1 MKHIYTFRIYYKF
14 KDDNRVATLL
24 HTMLSDEDFEQA
36 GQAAMSW
43 AEEMLRE
50 FDAVPVGITFER
62 GDTLEN

>member
-24 HTMLSDEDFEQA
+24 HTMLSAEDCEQA
-36 GQAAMSW
+36 CQATMSW
-43 AEEMLRE
+43 AEDMLRE